1 MVNKIKLFFKRLFC
15 KHEFTW
21 CVKNEMFH
29 CIRGE
34 TQYLVCLKCGKVK
47 DTRFVEYE

>member
-1 MVNKIKLFFKRLFC
+1 MIDKIKCFFKRLLC

-21 CVKNEMFH
+21 CRKNDKFFSLS
-29 CIRGE
+29 GE

-47 DTRFVEYE
+47 DTRYIKFD

>member
-1 MVNKIKLFFKRLFC
+1 MVEEK
-15 KHEFTW
+15 
-21 CVKNEMFH
+21 MMH
-29 CIRGE
+29 CISGE